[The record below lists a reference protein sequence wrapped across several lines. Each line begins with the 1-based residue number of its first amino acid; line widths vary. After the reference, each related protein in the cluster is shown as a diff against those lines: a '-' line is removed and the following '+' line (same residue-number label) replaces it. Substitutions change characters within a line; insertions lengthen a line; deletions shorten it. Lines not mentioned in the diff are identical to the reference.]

1 MKKLYITTLVFL
13 FLGTLFAQ
21 TTNSQNTRTDLLSF
35 SSISITIG
43 GQFPVNGTFPALITE
58 RVDQYITRMYNQA
71 SERLLRNTDNPALL
85 DRLKRDLNDFSLRG
99 IVLKRSTGEELI
111 LDLLKFR
118 ITGDFK
124 DNPYLKNDDVL
135 IFPALDIE
143 LNFVRIL
150 GAVNNPTT
158 FMYVDGDMLSDAITL
173 AQGINEAYEEVKDV
187 VIYRLNYQGTK
198 TDSVVCQIDDQ
209 ILLKRGDRVRVIAD
223 ETRRRDYI
231 VNVIGEVFS
240 PGFIPITHNNTTI
253 KEIIENVG
261 GFKPGA
267 DLNRAEIIRGASAFE
282 KLVFSEE
289 SEKLQMFRM
298 STLIEDDSLYFQVD
312 EKLRFLRGSGII
324 DFTKIFDPNFSDGN
338 FIVQNYDVIYIP
350 SKLDLVYVYGQVN
363 KAGYVKYIP
372 SEKYSY
378 YLQAAGGMGDTGSD
392 VYIIK
397 GKSRSWITVKDN
409 LDVVIEPGDYI
420 WVSKKTPRTF
430 WYHVDQAAKV
440 TSIIGTIAT
449 IALLI
454 VQLSK

>member
-1 MKKLYITTLVFL
+1 MKKIYIITLLIIF
-13 FLGTLFAQ
+13 FGTLSAQ
-21 TTNSQNTRTDLLSF
+21 TSTNQNTRSDVLSF
-35 SSISITIG
+35 SSISVTIG

-85 DRLKRDLNDFSLRG
+85 DRLKRDLDDFSLRG

-124 DNPYLKNDDVL
+124 YNPYLKNDDVL
-135 IFPALDIE
+135 IFPAVDLEI
-143 LNFVRIL
+143 NFVRIL

-158 FMYVDGDMLSDAITL
+158 FMFVDGDMLSDAITL
-173 AQGINEAYEEVKDV
+173 AQGINEAYEDVKDV

-198 TDSVVCQIDDQ
+198 TDSILCKIDDQ

-261 GFKPGA
+261 GFKPSA
-267 DLNRAEIIRGASAFE
+267 DLNRAEIIRGANAFE

-289 SEKLQMFRM
+289 SERLQMFRM

-312 EKLRFLRGSGII
+312 EKLRFLRGNGLV

-338 FIVQNYDVIYIP
+338 FMVQNYDVIYIP
-350 SKLDLVYVYGQVN
+350 PKLDLVYVYGQVN
-363 KAGYVKYIP
+363 KAGYIKYLP

-378 YLQAAGGMGDTGSD
+378 YLQAAGGIGDTGNEI
-392 VYIIK
+392 YIIK

-430 WYHVDQAAKV
+430 WYHVDQAAKI
-440 TSIIGTIAT
+440 TSIVGTIAT